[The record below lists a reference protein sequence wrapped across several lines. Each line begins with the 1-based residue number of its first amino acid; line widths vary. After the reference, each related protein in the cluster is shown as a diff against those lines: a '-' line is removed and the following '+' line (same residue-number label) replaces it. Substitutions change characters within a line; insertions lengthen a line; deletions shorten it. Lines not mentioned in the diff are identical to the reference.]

1 MKEVTK
7 KKKWIVIFLAPGMLL
22 FVFIFLISM
31 VQLGITSFTDWSIGA
46 DPVFSGLANYIYL
59 FTKDSAF
66 GISPA
71 WSTSII
77 FPKGKARSINPDSTK
92 AR

>member
-59 FTKDSAF
+59 LQKTA
-66 GISPA
+66 
-71 WSTSII
+71 TSSEV
-77 FPKGKARSINPDSTK
+77 FSIQLYGLRCSQLCMYASVPCLH
-92 AR
+92 